1 MKNDTPDGTAGFSR
15 RDFMKC
21 AGSLAAIPLV
31 QNIGGVTRKC
41 YASGTQKATELVLLG
56 SAGGPS
62 WWPDA
67 DQVSPSSALV
77 VNGHIYLV
85 DMGYGTLHR
94 LHQAF
99 NQGTFVFKPGGKV
112 QKNYAGYMQNVKAL
126 FLTHLHMDHIA
137 DYPSLFLYGPGA
149 GLTSYP
155 DSETEK
161 RLKIYGPGSR
171 GQLEDVYPAYQDRVA
186 PVMNPDNPTPGTK
199 DLTESLFNGYA
210 QTINNFTRDSGWGDF
225 AKLANIYEIDVPPLP
240 RSDYPLDQ
248 DTGKPLNAAPWPN
261 MDPIFIYQDEQVS
274 VSATLVNHGPVYP
287 AFAFRFDTLDGSV
300 VFSGDTGYPCN
311 NLVRLAQ
318 GADILVHEVI
328 DYDFIDMLFG
338 SQDEANEAL
347 INHLKSAH
355 TSIMDV
361 GKHATSANAKTLV
374 LNHIVPGNT
383 PVERLGQAGR
393 NFSGRLIVGR
403 DLMRIGL
410 KQNIG

>member
-1 MKNDTPDGTAGFSR
+1 
-15 RDFMKC
+15 MKC
-21 AGSLAAIPLV
+21 TGCLAALPLIRK
-31 QNIGGVTRKC
+31 IGGVSQEC
-41 YASGTQKATELVLLG
+41 LAVNIQQNTELVLLG
-56 SAGGPS
+56 TAGGPS
-62 WWPDA
+62 WWPDS

-99 NQGTFVFKPGGKV
+99 NQGNFVFKSGGKV
-112 QKNYAGYMQNVKAL
+112 QKNYANYMQNIKGL

-155 DSETEK
+155 DSEAEK

-171 GQLEDVYPAYQDRVA
+171 GQLEDVYPAYKDRVA

-199 DLTESLFNGYA
+199 DLTDFILKGYA
-210 QTINNFTRDSGWGDF
+210 QTINDFTRDSGWGDF
-225 AKLANIYEIDVPPLP
+225 SKLVNIYEIDIPPLP
-240 RSDYPLDQ
+240 RSDYPIDQ
-248 DTGKPLNAAPWPN
+248 DTGKPLNTAPWPD
-261 MDPIFIYQDEQVS
+261 MKPISVYKDEQVS
-274 VSATLVNHGPVYP
+274 VTATLVNHGPVYP
-287 AFAFRFDTLDGSV
+287 AFAFRFDTADGSV

-311 NLVRLAQ
+311 NLVSLAK
-318 GADILVHEVI
+318 GTDILVHEVI
-328 DYDFIDMLFG
+328 DYEFIEMLFG
-338 SQDEANEAL
+338 TDDEANKAL

-361 GKHATSANAKTLV
+361 GKHATAANAKTLV

-393 NFSGRLIVGR
+393 YFSGRLIVGR
-403 DLMRIGL
+403 DLMRIGVGS
-410 KQNIG
+410 KNG